1 MRLPDI
7 IVSLSVHAAL
17 LGAVAGLSRQAT
29 PPCEEGT
36 VPIFFELVTPSSE
49 GTVPTDSGTVPTDL
63 NPSSEG
69 TVPTDSGTVP
79 IQNSGRNMGTLP
91 SQIGSVPNFYGGKLA
106 ENAENLVENEV
117 SETVSVGT
125 VPVELGTVP
134 VTAVGTVPVELGTV
148 PVARVGTDPVAL
160 NRVTPVYPRS
170 ARRKGHEGAVAIDVL
185 VAEDGSVSGVGLFAS
200 SGHPELDAAALEAA
214 RTARFAPA
222 TEDGAA
228 VCGRIRMAF
237 DFKLE

>member
-36 VPIFFELVTPSSE
+36 VPIFFELVT
-49 GTVPTDSGTVPTDL
+49 
-63 NPSSEG
+63 PSSEG

-134 VTAVGTVPVELGTV
+134 VTAVGTVPVTAVGTVPVELGTV

-200 SGHPELDAAALEAA
+200 SGYPELDAAALEAA